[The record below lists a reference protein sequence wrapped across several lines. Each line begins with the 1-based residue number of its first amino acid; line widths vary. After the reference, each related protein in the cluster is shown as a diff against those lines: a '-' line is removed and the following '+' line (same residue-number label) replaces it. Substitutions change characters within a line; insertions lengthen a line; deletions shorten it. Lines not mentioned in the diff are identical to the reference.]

1 MELFSGADLVAIVPP
16 SRPYDGGPDDRE
28 LRQVHDLIM
37 RERFELEVELGAPVE
52 IRHNA
57 PEEGPRFLLGPRR
70 ANPAFD
76 GLDLPPVDVPTLRFD
91 RSHGL
96 LIADAPDLGG
106 VVESLSLLRTMS
118 TAGVDLVTATDCH
131 DLSEAVRRIE
141 REVATTYPAFELR
154 GLDWPEI
161 CARHVDRVLSAN
173 DPLAAM
179 QRWVA
184 ELEDMH
190 SWIHPDPRPGLLPY
204 VVHAAP
210 DAARF
215 VEVPPGTA
223 AFDAGIRPGDALED
237 VDPRDA
243 WERTGAPSHLRPLL
257 AGRRLMGGPVG
268 VSRAFRAF
276 TVDGRTVSFSDVPTY
291 QPWDQPAEWTRL
303 DSGTGYLRLHGF
315 PPGVGEMVDAA
326 FDDLG
331 RRGRLI
337 VDLRGNAGGMLVEA
351 LDFRDRFLDR
361 AQVMGTIRFSTP
373 KGGLSKAAPI
383 EAEPA
388 PERARWHGPVR
399 FLTNPLTA
407 SASEDAL
414 LGLQG
419 LAHVRT
425 VGTNTGGGSGRP
437 RLIRLL
443 PGQHLT
449 VSTALTYDR
458 EGRCVEGSGIP
469 ADVPV
474 TLDFDR
480 EGDRALEVAERDW

>member
-1 MELFSGADLVAIVPP
+1 VGLFSGANLVTVVPP
-16 SRPYDGGPDDRE
+16 SRSYDGGPDDRE
-28 LRQVHDLIM
+28 LRQVRDLIA
-37 RERFELEVELGAPVE
+37 RERFEFEVEMGTPVE
-52 IRHNA
+52 IRQQA

-91 RSHGL
+91 RSRDL
-96 LIADAPDLGG
+96 LVADAPDLGG
-106 VVESLSLLRTMS
+106 VVESLSLLRTLATS
-118 TAGVDLVTATDCH
+118 GGDLVTAADCD

-154 GLDWPEI
+154 GLDWPAI
-161 CARHVDRVLSAN
+161 CARHVDRVLSAV

-190 SWIHPDPRPGLLPY
+190 TWVHPVPRPGLLPY
-204 VVHAAP
+204 AVHAAP

-215 VEVPPGTA
+215 VGVPPGTP
-223 AFDAGIRPGDALED
+223 AFDAGIRPGDTLED

-257 AGRRLMGGPVG
+257 AGRRLVSGPVG
-268 VSRAFRAF
+268 VSRAFRAR
-276 TVDGRTVSFSDVPTY
+276 TVDGRTVTFRDVPTY
-291 QPWDQPAEWTRL
+291 QPWDQPAHWTRL
-303 DSGTGYLRLHGF
+303 DSGSGYLRLHGF
-315 PPGVGEMVDAA
+315 PPGLGEIVDAA

-331 RRGRLI
+331 RHGQLI
-337 VDLRGNAGGMLVEA
+337 VDLRGNAGGMLIEA

-361 AQVMGTIRFSTP
+361 AREMGTIRFSTP
-373 KGGLSKAAPI
+373 EGGLSRAETI
-383 EAEPA
+383 QAEPA
-388 PERARWHGPVR
+388 PERARWFGPVR
-399 FLTNPLTA
+399 LLTNPLTV

-419 LAHVRT
+419 LPHVRT

-474 TLDFDR
+474 PLDFER
-480 EGDRALEVAERDW
+480 EGDRALVAAERDW